1 MAVKETKEASY
12 ALVALIAEFKALT
25 KDGVQLADFVA
36 VVDKYN
42 TDAAFKK
49 IVDDGI
55 AGAELISKEL
65 SSLNLFDGFEL
76 LRFVPEL
83 MKKLK

>member
-1 MAVKETKEASY
+1 MAVKETKEALN
-12 ALVALIAEFKALT
+12 ALVTLIAEFKKLAG
-25 KDGVQLADFVA
+25 DGIQLGDFVA
-36 VVDKYN
+36 IVDKYN

-49 IVDDGI
+49 VVDDGV
-55 AGAELISKEL
+55 AGAELIAQEL
-65 SSLNLFDGFEL
+65 SKLNLFDGFEL

>member
-1 MAVKETKEASY
+1 MAVKETKEAL
-12 ALVALIAEFKALT
+12 AAAVALIAEFKKLGA
-25 KDGVQLADFVA
+25 DGVQLADFVA
-36 VVDKYN
+36 IMDKYN

-49 IVDDGI
+49 VVDDGI
-55 AGAELISKEL
+55 EGINLVAQEL
-65 SSLNLFDGFEL
+65 SRLNLFDGFEL